1 MLRKSN
7 LDLAVNS
14 RLAKVSME
22 DVHEPQIE
30 VKRVSAFM
38 ITSADGVDDIENLTA
53 YCMFQVQSPQP
64 LQL

>member
-7 LDLAVNS
+7 LDLAVSS
-14 RLAKVSME
+14 RSAKVSME

-30 VKRVSAFM
+30 VKRVSLFM
-38 ITSADGVDDIENLTA
+38 ITSADGVDGIENLTA
-53 YCMFQVQSPQP
+53 CCMFQVLCLQP